1 MKGGT
6 DFELKADNIIHAPTD
21 TPKHF
26 INISEILPVWW
37 NKQDYI
43 WKKEKAR
50 LLWEIQ
56 HGREE
61 WLVFLLACLC
71 ES

>member
-1 MKGGT
+1 MKGGI

-26 INISEILPVWW
+26 IRDTSCLMEQTRLHM
-37 NKQDYI
+37 
-43 WKKEKAR
+43 EERKAR

-56 HGREE
+56 HGREV